1 MRHVQVPGDRTYE
14 SPITPHHG
22 LHHDRYISFEYDHG
36 TWKIE
41 QSTKKNR
48 RKEEKTI
55 EKKWLNRTE
64 KTRWAEELSEVK
76 KSKEREL
83 YTVV

>member
-36 TWKIE
+36 T
-41 QSTKKNR
+41 
-48 RKEEKTI
+48 
-55 EKKWLNRTE
+55 
-64 KTRWAEELSEVK
+64 
-76 KSKEREL
+76 
-83 YTVV
+83 